1 VFYTLTFA
9 GLSRYNYQKGNC
21 AGKEG
26 LKMQNCQNCGH
37 HASCIENVPIFK
49 GLTHEEMAEI
59 AQISISRSLKK
70 GEMVYR
76 AGDKGGTLFILHT
89 GRVKLYRLSSSGKE
103 QVLRVVGPGEFIGEL
118 SLFSS
123 LALTDFAQALE
134 DTTMCV
140 LQGERLKALMTKYPS
155 IALKVMDE
163 LSRRLEKAESQIEA
177 ISLSPVTKR
186 VAQVLL
192 ELSSGKKEIVLPMSK
207 SDLASQLGMS
217 QETLSRKLADFQE
230 EGLIEL
236 KGHRKIVIKEKSRL
250 KEAILE

>member
-1 VFYTLTFA
+1 
-9 GLSRYNYQKGNC
+9 
-21 AGKEG
+21 
-26 LKMQNCQNCGH
+26 MQNCQNCGH

-49 GLTHEEMAEI
+49 GLTHEEGGNCPNFHL
-59 AQISISRSLKK
+59 RSLKK

-163 LSRRLEKAESQIEA
+163 LSRRL
-177 ISLSPVTKR
+177 KR
-186 VAQVLL
+186 
-192 ELSSGKKEIVLPMSK
+192 
-207 SDLASQLGMS
+207 
-217 QETLSRKLADFQE
+217 RKPN
-230 EGLIEL
+230 
-236 KGHRKIVIKEKSRL
+236 
-250 KEAILE
+250 